1 MILLERSDPAGIKHI
16 LDRTDLLLLHI
27 DILVSTLQCLI
38 YTYEL
43 PFINTLIVAGAG
55 NSKKQ
60 TQIKSKSFHSHKQN
74 SDKITKNLLYL

>member
-1 MILLERSDPAGIKHI
+1 MFQSFFCLIKLKRLIFNEKLSVYMILLERSDPAGIKHI

-43 PFINTLIVAGAG
+43 LLVNTLIAAGAG
-55 NSKKQ
+55 NRK
-60 TQIKSKSFHSHKQN
+60 
-74 SDKITKNLLYL
+74 